1 MFLTYLTNV
10 LVSVFQGSNSQELLN
25 IPRSRTKTYGDRAF
39 SVAGPRLWNEL
50 PLDIRT
56 ISDVNAFKR
65 SLKTYLFRYLGKH
78 VFLLYY
84 YYHYYCNQT
93 F

>member
-39 SVAGPRLWNEL
+39 SVAGPRQWNEL

-65 SLKTYLFRYLGKH
+65 NLKTYLFRYLGKH
-78 VFLLYY
+78 VCLLYH